1 LRVLRV
7 CAMARTLP
15 RRLFIQE
22 HVMKMISK
30 VAAAAVS
37 LLATASAFAVDAGTL
52 TVPEPGSA
60 ALVGVAVAAVVFVTR
75 RSKK

>member
-1 LRVLRV
+1 
-7 CAMARTLP
+7 
-15 RRLFIQE
+15 
-22 HVMKMISK
+22 MKMISK